1 MHHVTQPCEPNK
13 RHAKHDVIIHG
24 MVQNSSKNGG
34 GQRRKG
40 GEGWVPDTY
49 RPPCAST
56 VDNKQF
62 RKRYLPQTLCHLS
75 HCTSF
80 LCHRSCNQLGKK
92 GKTPYL
98 LTRKTGLAFKRPI
111 HGFSTLYMDQ
121 LVKIRRQRP
130 KESLK

>member
-1 MHHVTQPCEPNK
+1 
-13 RHAKHDVIIHG
+13 
-24 MVQNSSKNGG
+24 MVQNSNKNGR

-75 HCTSF
+75 HCTFF

-92 GKTPYL
+92 GKKLHLFHSKMGPAL
-98 LTRKTGLAFKRPI
+98 KRPF
-111 HGFSTLYMDQ
+111 HGFSTFYMDQ
-121 LVKIRRQRP
+121 LVKIRRHRLKREP
-130 KESLK
+130 KIVNMPSLRDTCCKVTKI